1 MKIEINCR
9 FTGKVLFT
17 HEAEGNTI
25 KLTLEAAVSAR
36 ANLAGAYLA
45 RANLAGANLDGAYL
59 DGANLAGAYLDGA
72 NLDGANL
79 DGANLDGAYLDG
91 AYLAGAYLAR
101 AYLAGE
107 KLTKAPLSLLNLRWH
122 VLITGQYMRIGC
134 KRHTHEEW
142 AAMDDAAINQMDT
155 GALKFWRKWK
165 SPLLAL
171 CEQHHEEPQEESAT
185 EKEAA

>member
-1 MKIEINCR
+1 MEKGEQEMKIEIKCR
-9 FTGKVLFT
+9 FTGNVLFT

-25 KLTLEAAVSAR
+25 KLTVEAAAVSAR
-36 ANLAGAYLA
+36 AYLSGANLVGADLSGADLASANLASANLVGADLSGAYLS
-45 RANLAGANLDGAYL
+45 GANLVGADL
-59 DGANLAGAYLDGA
+59 SGANLVGADLS
-72 NLDGANL
+72 
-79 DGANLDGAYLDG
+79 
-91 AYLAGAYLAR
+91 
-101 AYLAGE
+101 GE

-165 SPLLAL
+165 TPLLAL
-171 CEQHHEEPQEESAT
+171 CDGH
-185 EKEAA
+185 KD

>member
-1 MKIEINCR
+1 MPNIDRDDENATRYEMTDTKPNLDEQISHERDAFELHVLERMEKGEQEMKIEIKCR
-9 FTGKVLFT
+9 FTGNVLFT

-25 KLTLEAAVSAR
+25 KLTVEAAAVSAR
-36 ANLAGAYLA
+36 AYLS
-45 RANLAGANLDGAYL
+45 GANLVGADL
-59 DGANLAGAYLDGA
+59 S
-72 NLDGANL
+72 
-79 DGANLDGAYLDG
+79 
-91 AYLAGAYLAR
+91 
-101 AYLAGE
+101 GE

-165 SPLLAL
+165 TPLLAL
-171 CEQHHEEPQEESAT
+171 CDGH
-185 EKEAA
+185 KD

>member
-45 RANLAGANLDGAYL
+45 RANLAGANLARAYL
-59 DGANLAGAYLDGA
+59 ARANLAGA

-91 AYLAGAYLAR
+91 AYLDG